1 MLRGGSEALP
11 STFLGP
17 GPDVFFF
24 FFVSLLVVITETG
37 KQRKRHSLW
46 SRVALDSSLTS
57 IIHTFVLWTKLL
69 SPSKHHFLASEIGIM
84 SSSHFSF
91 FLSSSFL

>member
-11 STFLGP
+11 SSFLVA
-17 GPDVFFF
+17 GPDVFF